1 MRQLVVVRRCSGIS
15 AGLAWTVTRPPCL
28 ASTAISVV
36 FCRVAGVLI
45 VAGPCYDLLQAAS
58 QAVSFYVGDASWETV
73 ARTAIPPGTQWVLN
87 HPFLRP
93 SEPGCGRQLP
103 GPPDATTQFS
113 QDMMIDYLR
122 IFQTTF
128 DRAPEIKSGGVDSP
142 SHSAVPVPSMMSIS
156 EDDDRVAK
164 IGASRP

>member
-1 MRQLVVVRRCSGIS
+1 
-15 AGLAWTVTRPPCL
+15 
-28 ASTAISVV
+28 
-36 FCRVAGVLI
+36 
-45 VAGPCYDLLQAAS
+45 
-58 QAVSFYVGDASWETV
+58 
-73 ARTAIPPGTQWVLN
+73 
-87 HPFLRP
+87 
-93 SEPGCGRQLP
+93 
-103 GPPDATTQFS
+103 
-113 QDMMIDYLR
+113 MIDYLR